1 MIGLRPVLA
10 KSWFALLR
18 RDGWAGRASVRS
30 RAARWNAQRADLG
43 RKSRAPTRYAY
54 RIYPSIGEVD
64 PRCWVFSSTGRPNLF
79 MDPRF
84 IATAQRSLRAARFWH
99 VVFSTEAGVSVAS
112 ASLCLYRVDLALLA
126 GKAMHKFL
134 ASLRRI
140 YPKFLY
146 VDVMFC
152 GLPISVGGNSLSFA
166 AGCDQECVLDLLETI
181 MGDLARQHR
190 AHVRVFKEFTSDE
203 CESMDGLLARGYQRA
218 STPSMN
224 LLEGRFADFDDYC
237 ASLRSHYRNDIRR
250 SVRKFARSDYVVCRL
265 RNAHDVVEAYSDD
278 VHLLYESVLQRAT
291 HKLEHLPAEFFR
303 ELARSFPDMV
313 SLTLVK
319 HGDRVVAFNYALSH
333 ADCYYFL
340 FCGMDYRIHRETGL
354 YFNLMYRDLD
364 HAFRDGL
371 KLVQLGQAS
380 DRFKAR
386 IGCATIPLFFYIKA
400 EGLLGRLITL
410 ARPLL
415 FPLHRPPRRMSVFRD
430 AGSEDRA

>member
-10 KSWFALLR
+10 KTWFALLY

-30 RAARWNAQRADLG
+30 RAAPWNAQRADLG

-64 PRCWVFSSTGRPNLF
+64 PRRWVFASTGRPNLF

-99 VVFSTEAGVSVAS
+99 VVFSTEAGVGVAS

-181 MGDLARQHR
+181 MGERSCPAAPCPRPRVQGVHFRRMRIDGRTAGARVPASIDAEHESVGR
-190 AHVRVFKEFTSDE
+190 A
-203 CESMDGLLARGYQRA
+203 L
-218 STPSMN
+218 
-224 LLEGRFADFDDYC
+224 
-237 ASLRSHYRNDIRR
+237 
-250 SVRKFARSDYVVCRL
+250 CRL
-265 RNAHDVVEAYSDD
+265 RR
-278 VHLLYESVLQRAT
+278 LLRVSALA
-291 HKLEHLPAEFFR
+291 LP
-303 ELARSFPDMV
+303 
-313 SLTLVK
+313 
-319 HGDRVVAFNYALSH
+319 
-333 ADCYYFL
+333 
-340 FCGMDYRIHRETGL
+340 
-354 YFNLMYRDLD
+354 
-364 HAFRDGL
+364 
-371 KLVQLGQAS
+371 
-380 DRFKAR
+380 
-386 IGCATIPLFFYIKA
+386 
-400 EGLLGRLITL
+400 
-410 ARPLL
+410 
-415 FPLHRPPRRMSVFRD
+415 
-430 AGSEDRA
+430 